1 MPESVESL
9 VGRIENATQP
19 GFRGRLVARGLAR
32 GMIWSGGQL
41 PPASPLN
48 APQLSGDLLSYGL
61 SLIGAGLRLR
71 LLSRGHPDIA
81 RAFERGG
88 EAIEAVVRNGDPA
101 WPERGFYR
109 RSRRRPITSV
119 ASPRVP
125 TACSL
130 AICQRSISVP
140 RSARSCS

>member
-101 WPERGFYR
+101 WPERGFYTTIAAAAYHLGR
-109 RSRRRPITSV
+109 FSAR
-119 ASPRVP
+119 AY
-125 TACSL
+125 SL
-130 AICQRSISVP
+130 